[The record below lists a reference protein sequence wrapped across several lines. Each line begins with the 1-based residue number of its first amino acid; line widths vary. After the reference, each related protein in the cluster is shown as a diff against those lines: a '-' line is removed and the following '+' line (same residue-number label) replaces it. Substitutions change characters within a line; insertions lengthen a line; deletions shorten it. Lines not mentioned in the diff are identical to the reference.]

1 MRRTLAKWLGY
12 HDDIVS
18 LRAECVSAKNHISAM
33 KARHRRVLDAY
44 DRTLDGMR
52 DDDLRVETLIRKAR
66 HTININPKGAQAHLD
81 QAVRI
86 LRGEA

>member
-12 HDDIVS
+12 HDDIAS
-18 LRAECVSAKNHISAM
+18 LRAVID
-33 KARHRRVLDAY
+33 VY

-52 DDDLRVETLIRKAR
+52 DDDRRVEALIRKAR

-81 QAVRI
+81 QAMRI